1 MTLTLP
7 VRPALAA
14 VLALCAFSLSAC
26 PDGGDSDA
34 VAEGI
39 FGAAVGDP
47 RADATPE
54 QRATFERGKQVALRR
69 FTPEDGL
76 GPTFNLTFCGGCHER
91 PTLGGSAP
99 RYRDFFLVGFES
111 EAGSFLTLGNSGVR
125 PQYDVQEGDHHPGPK
140 SANVFTKRS
149 GTAFFGVGALA
160 EVPEA
165 EILKRADPL
174 DADGDG
180 IRGRPNYDRGFVGRF
195 GRKAQT
201 VSLEG
206 FIRGPIKNHLG
217 ITTDPLPDARKALLP
232 VPSAADPTTA
242 TLRAGALRMEELGT
256 KMGAQAAA
264 PAEPTRDQD
273 GVPDPEL
280 SEDDLFDVVAMTM
293 LMGAPRPD
301 PPTAESEAG
310 RRSFGELGC
319 EGCHVPALR
328 GPHGMVPAYTD
339 LLLHDMGPELDDRT
353 PMQLA
358 EGRDWRTQPLWGVMA
373 LGPWLHDG
381 RADTLDQAIRLHGGE
396 AEAARDRYVSLADG
410 ERALVLEFLESLG
423 GREAYSP
430 GRIPPNTPIA
440 GVGEYGGPDRALDAE
455 EQAEYLAGRGV
466 FDRDMAVKSGLGP
479 FFNGDSCRA
488 CHFDPVVGGAGPLD
502 VNVTRHGEF
511 NRGTNTFTEPSI
523 GTIAHKETTAVN
535 AVPPLD
541 PDADCFELRQTPPVF
556 GLGLIEKIADAT
568 ILAGADPDDLDGDGI
583 RGRAR
588 MSTAT
593 RVGRLGWKAGVPTVE
608 EFLRDAMTNEMGMT
622 LPARSGQEF
631 GAQHDDDDASD
642 PELGDADYDALL
654 FYLKAISPPPRDRTD
669 PAREDAGEEV
679 FGRVGCEAC
688 HTASMPTAD
697 GVPVNLY
704 SDLLLHNVAAEDA
717 IGIVDGDAGIH
728 DFRTPPLWGIGK
740 TAPYFHDGR
749 AATLEESIVAH
760 DGEAAA
766 SRDSY
771 LGLDAV
777 EQEALLAF
785 LRSL

>member
-1 MTLTLP
+1 MP
-7 VRPALAA
+7 KSAERHVRGA
-14 VLALCAFSLSAC
+14 VLALCAIALAAC
-26 PDGGDSDA
+26 PDSGENVV

-39 FGAAVGDP
+39 FGQATGEA
-47 RADATPE
+47 RSDATAE
-54 QRATFERGKQVALRR
+54 QLATFERGQQVARRR

-91 PTLGGSAP
+91 PTLGGGAP

-111 EAGSFLTLGNSGVR
+111 QAGSFLTHGNSGVR
-125 PQYDVQEGDHHPGPK
+125 PQYDTQESERHPGPT
-140 SANVFTKRS
+140 SSNVFTKRS

-160 EVPEA
+160 EIPEE
-165 EILKRADPL
+165 EILKRADPF

-232 VPSAADPTTA
+232 VPSAADPTGA
-242 TLRAGALRMEELGT
+242 TLRTGALQMEGLGT

-264 PAEPTRDQD
+264 PGEPTRDSD

-280 SEDDLFDVVAMTM
+280 SEDDLFDVIAMTM
-293 LMGAPRPD
+293 LMGARRPEV
-301 PPTAESEAG
+301 PTEESEAG
-310 RRSFGELGC
+310 RAIFGELGC
-319 EGCHVPALR
+319 TSCHVPALR
-328 GPHGMVPAYTD
+328 GPHGMVPAYSD
-339 LLLHDMGPELDDRT
+339 LLIHDMGPALDDRT

-358 EGRDWRTQPLWGVMA
+358 DGRDWRTQPLWGVMA
-373 LGPWLHDG
+373 VGPWLHDG
-381 RADTLDQAIRLHGGE
+381 RADTLDEAIRWHGGE
-396 AEAARDRYVSLADG
+396 AEPSRDRYVARTEG
-410 ERALVLEFLESLG
+410 ERALVVAFLESLG
-423 GREAYSP
+423 GREAYSD
-430 GRIPPNTPIA
+430 GLIPPNTPVA
-440 GVGEYGGPDRALDAE
+440 EVGEYGGPARTLDAE
-455 EQAEYLAGRGV
+455 EAKTYLAGRTV
-466 FDRDMAVKSGLGP
+466 FDRDMPITAGLGP
-479 FFNGDSCRA
+479 LFNGDSCRA

-502 VNVTRHGEF
+502 VNVTRHGTLDRET
-511 NRGTNTFTEPSI
+511 GVFTAPAI
-523 GTIAHKETTAVN
+523 GTMAHKGTTALD
-535 AVPPLD
+535 ALPPLD
-541 PDADCFELRQTPPVF
+541 AEADCFELRQTPAVF
-556 GLGLIEKIADAT
+556 GLGLIEQIPDAA
-568 ILAGADPDDLDGDGI
+568 ILAGADPEDLDGDGV

-588 MSTAT
+588 MFDAT

-622 LPARSGQEF
+622 LPARSGQQL
-631 GAQHDDDDASD
+631 GVQTDDDGVAD
-642 PELGDADYDALL
+642 PELSDADYDALRFFL
-654 FYLKAISPPPRDRTD
+654 EVIGPPPRERLDV
-669 PAREDAGEEV
+669 AREDAGEEV
-679 FGRVGCEAC
+679 FDRVGCEAC
-688 HTASMPTAD
+688 HTASLPTAS
-697 GVPVNLY
+697 GFPVNLY
-704 SDLLLHNVAAEDA
+704 SDLLLHNVASEGAV
-717 IGIVDGDAGIH
+717 GIVDGDAGIH
-728 DFRTPPLWGIGK
+728 EFRTPPLWGIGK

-760 DGEAAA
+760 DGEAAK